1 MCQCDRHN
9 RTSGVIWLTPLLVLP
24 VFYRKWYPWYLLF
37 YRCHSEPLEL
47 YLKFRGIFTH
57 YFVLVYYHF
66 LMRYAMQV
74 RPLAVMRCPSVYLPL
89 CLSRWYMHFV
99 KTNKHFHFHFFHLW
113 AGGRPHYDITRKM
126 LFFGTLSTLSS
137 YAPSGHIFTC
147 RHITCTCLY
156 KRTELQ
162 LSSSISF
169 GDMRYE
175 GVRK

>member
-47 YLKFRGIFTH
+47 YLNFRGIFTH
-57 YFVLVYYHF
+57 YFLLVYYHF

-99 KTNKHFHFHFFHLW
+99 KTNKHFHFFHLW

-126 LFFGTLSTLSS
+126 LFLEPSPPLITLHNSFITL
-137 YAPSGHIFTC
+137 ANPP
-147 RHITCTCLY
+147 
-156 KRTELQ
+156 
-162 LSSSISF
+162 SIS
-169 GDMRYE
+169 DTVNILWHRNQQNI
-175 GVRK
+175 VWKKHHLIRA